1 MRSDTQSVTIAT
13 TPEEVIDFVAD
24 PENLPKW
31 ATGFAQSI
39 RRENDHWMVTTPQG
53 DVTVQI
59 ETDPDRGIVDYVMS
73 PAPGVTLTLTA
84 YSRVLPNEDGAEYV
98 FTQFQAPVACPMRC
112 SRVRSRPWVRSST
125 CSRASRM
132 TSPMVSRTP
141 ISASRRRL
149 ICSPRR

>member
-59 ETDPDRGIVDYVMS
+59 ETD
-73 PAPGVTLTLTA
+73 LT
-84 YSRVLPNEDGAEYV
+84 
-98 FTQFQAPVACPMRC
+98 VA
-112 SRVRSRPWVRSST
+112 SWIT
-125 CSRASRM
+125 
-132 TSPMVSRTP
+132 
-141 ISASRRRL
+141 
-149 ICSPRR
+149 